1 MATPHTSGN
10 NTPRD
15 LSGNRKKFQN
25 GWSSE
30 QEVLLAK
37 WSDFAACYRWLHDRT
52 EKQLSNSNNFITIP
66 VIILS
71 TVTGSASVGLG
82 GLVGDNP
89 VAQKYAQISIGIVS
103 LITAIMTTLGN
114 YFRFAQNSEAHRV
127 GAIQWGKFNRMI
139 TAELAQKP
147 NDRMD
152 SLDFINLCK
161 QDLDRLIEQSPQI
174 PDNVIAQF
182 DKEFNHTIDLKKPD
196 ICNGLE
202 HTAVYDNSK
211 TRLSL
216 ISSEIAL
223 NLKHKK
229 RILREEIIPDLGKM
243 INTSVNE
250 RLKQIE
256 EQLRYENE
264 KARKK
269 EIEISENLKATKKE
283 DFLKD
288 VRKKLGEFNET
299 LNEMHITPPI
309 DTLNTER
316 SNERFENVV
325 IDIIGQ
331 KSLQNDLK

>member
-1 MATPHTSGN
+1 MGTPHTSGS
-10 NTPRD
+10 NTPKD
-15 LSGNRKKFQN
+15 LSGNKKKFQN
-25 GWSSE
+25 GWSAE

-52 EKQLSNSNNFITIP
+52 EKQLSNSNNCITIP

-71 TVTGSASVGLG
+71 TITGSASVGLS
-82 GLVGDNP
+82 GLVGDDP
-89 VAQKYAQISIGIVS
+89 STQKYAQISIGMVS

-114 YFRFAQNSEAHRV
+114 FFRFAQNSEAHRV
-127 GAIQWGKFNRMI
+127 AAVQWGKFNRMI
-139 TAELAQKP
+139 SSELAQKP

-174 PDNVIAQF
+174 PDNIIKHF
-182 DKEFNHTIDLKKPD
+182 DKEFNDTIDLKKPD

-202 HTAVYDNSK
+202 HTTVYDNSK

-229 RILREEIIPDLGKM
+229 RVMREEILPDLGKM
-243 INTSVNE
+243 INSSVND
-250 RLKQIE
+250 RMKQIE

-269 EIEISENLKATKKE
+269 QLEQLEKENKNKKD

-299 LNEMHITPPI
+299 LSELHVSSPI
-309 DTLNTER
+309 DSLNTQR
-316 SNERFENVV
+316 SDGTFENVK

-331 KSLQNDLK
+331 KPIHND

>member
-1 MATPHTSGN
+1 MGTPHTSGS
-10 NTPRD
+10 NTPKD
-15 LSGNRKKFQN
+15 LSGNKKKFQN
-25 GWSSE
+25 GWSQE
-30 QEVLLAK
+30 QEMLLAK

-52 EKQLSNSNNFITIP
+52 EKQLSNSNNCITIP

-71 TVTGSASVGLG
+71 TITGSASVGLS
-82 GLVGDNP
+82 GLVGDDP
-89 VAQKYAQISIGIVS
+89 TTQKYAQISIGMVS

-127 GAIQWGKFNRMI
+127 AAVQWGKFNRMI
-139 TAELAQKP
+139 SAELAQKP

-152 SLDFINLCK
+152 SLDFINICK

-174 PDNVIAQF
+174 PDNVIINF
-182 DKEFNHTIDLKKPD
+182 DKEFTDTIDLKKPD

-202 HTAVYDNSK
+202 HTTVYDNSK
-211 TRLSL
+211 TRLAL
-216 ISSEIAL
+216 MSSEIVL

-229 RILREEIIPDLGKM
+229 RLMREEILPDLGKM
-243 INTSVNE
+243 ISSSVNE
-250 RLKQIE
+250 RMKQIE

-264 KARKK
+264 KTKKK
-269 EIEISENLKATKKE
+269 EIDVTKKD

-299 LNEMHITPPI
+299 LSEFHISSPPE
-309 DTLNTER
+309 TLNTER
-316 SNERFENVV
+316 GGKYENVV

-331 KSLQNDLK
+331 KSLKAS

>member
-1 MATPHTSGN
+1 MSTPHTSGS
-10 NTPRD
+10 NTPKD

-25 GWSSE
+25 GWSQE

-37 WSDFAACYRWLHDRT
+37 WSDFASCYRWLHDRT
-52 EKQLSNSNNFITIP
+52 EKQLSNSNNSITIP

-71 TVTGSASVGLG
+71 TITGSASVGLG
-82 GLVGDNP
+82 GLVGDDP
-89 VAQKYAQISIGIVS
+89 STQKYAQITIGMVS

-127 GAIQWGKFNRMI
+127 AAVQWGKFNRMI
-139 TAELAQKP
+139 SSELAQKP
-147 NDRMD
+147 DDRMY
-152 SLDFINLCK
+152 SIDFINLCK

-174 PDNVIAQF
+174 PDNIIKKF
-182 DKEFNHTIDLKKPD
+182 EKEFNDTVDLKKPD

-202 HTAVYDNSK
+202 HTTVFDNSK
-211 TRLSL
+211 SRLSL

-229 RILREEIIPDLGKM
+229 RVMREEILPDLGKI
-243 INTSVNE
+243 INSSVND
-250 RLKQIE
+250 RMKQIE

-269 EIEISENLKATKKE
+269 ELDEIKKQNSVTKKD
-283 DFLKD
+283 DFLKE
-288 VRKKLGEFNET
+288 VRRKLGEFNET
-299 LNEMHITPPI
+299 LSELHVTSPFDLLATNKSDAT
-309 DTLNTER
+309 
-316 SNERFENVV
+316 FENVK

-331 KSLQNDLK
+331 KPIDKN

>member
-1 MATPHTSGN
+1 MGTPHTSGS
-10 NTPRD
+10 NTPKD
-15 LSGNRKKFQN
+15 LSGNKKKFQN
-25 GWSSE
+25 GWSQE
-30 QEVLLAK
+30 QEILLAK

-52 EKQLSNSNNFITIP
+52 EKQLSNSNNCITIP

-71 TVTGSASVGLG
+71 TITGSASVGLS
-82 GLVGDNP
+82 GLVGDDP
-89 VAQKYAQISIGIVS
+89 TTQKYAQISIGMVS

-114 YFRFAQNSEAHRV
+114 FFRFAQNSEAHRV
-127 GAIQWGKFNRMI
+127 AAVQWGKFNRMI
-139 TAELAQKP
+139 SAELAQKP

-174 PDNVIAQF
+174 PDNVIKNF
-182 DKEFNHTIDLKKPD
+182 DKEFTDTLELKKPD

-202 HTAVYDNSK
+202 HTTVYDNSK
-211 TRLSL
+211 ARLAL
-216 ISSEIAL
+216 MSSEIAL

-229 RILREEIIPDLGKM
+229 RVMREEILPDLGKM
-243 INTSVNE
+243 INSSVND
-250 RLKQIE
+250 RMKQIE

-269 EIEISENLKATKKE
+269 ELDEIKKQNSAAKKD

-299 LNEMHITPPI
+299 LSELHVSSPP
-309 DTLNTER
+309 DTLNTDR
-316 SNERFENVV
+316 NGRTYENVV

-331 KSLQNDLK
+331 KPLNSS

>member
-1 MATPHTSGN
+1 MTTPNTSGK
-10 NTPRD
+10 NTPKD
-15 LSGNRKKFQN
+15 LSGNKKKFQN
-25 GWSSE
+25 GWSQE

-52 EKQLSNSNNFITIP
+52 EKQLSNSNNCITIP

-71 TVTGSASVGLG
+71 TITGSASVGLS
-82 GLVGDNP
+82 GLVGDD
-89 VAQKYAQISIGIVS
+89 ASTQKYAQISIGMVS

-114 YFRFAQNSEAHRV
+114 FFRFAQNSEAHRV
-127 GAIQWGKFNRMI
+127 AAIQWGKFNRVI
-139 TAELAQKP
+139 SAELAQKP

-174 PDNVIAQF
+174 PDNVILKF
-182 DKEFNHTIDLKKPD
+182 DKEFNDTVDLKKPD

-202 HTAVYDNSK
+202 HTTIYDNSK
-211 TRLSL
+211 SRLAL

-229 RILREEIIPDLGKM
+229 RLMREEIIPDLGKM
-243 INTSVNE
+243 ISSSVNE
-250 RLKQIE
+250 RMKQIE

-269 EIEISENLKATKKE
+269 ELEKLEKENNNKKD

-299 LNEMHITPPI
+299 LSEFHISSPPE
-309 DTLNTER
+309 TVTTER
-316 SNERFENVV
+316 GEKYENVV

-331 KSLQNDLK
+331 KPLKSS